1 MPSPEPFKLH
11 RVLQNL
17 SINAAFHRRR
27 SLLEADMSDILL
39 EICAGSVTSCLA
51 AQEGG
56 AHRVEFCDNLLEGG
70 TTPSYGQIAVARERL
85 WIGLNVI
92 IRPRG
97 GDFLYTELE
106 YEVMQRDIIACK
118 KLGADGVVIGILTAN
133 GYIDVPRCKA
143 LVELAS
149 PMQVTF
155 HRAFDVAQN
164 PLKALEDVIATGCN
178 RLLSSGQAATA
189 SEGATMLKALQTAAG
204 DRLIVMPGAGVRSNN
219 IAELVAA
226 TGCKEFHT
234 SARLPFASKMRYC
247 NPNVHMGIPGQDEYA
262 LVETNAGLV
271 KEIIARATI

>member
-1 MPSPEPFKLH
+1 
-11 RVLQNL
+11 
-17 SINAAFHRRR
+17 
-27 SLLEADMSDILL
+27 MSDILL

-85 WIGLNVI
+85 WIGFNVI

-97 GDFLYTELE
+97 GDFLYTDLE

-118 KLGADGVVIGILTAN
+118 KLGVDGVVIGILTAN
-133 GYIDVPRCKA
+133 GYIDIPRCKA

-189 SEGATMLKALQTAAG
+189 LAGAAMLKTLQTAAG
-204 DRLIVMPGAGVRSNN
+204 ERLIVMPGAGVRSNN
-219 IAELVAA
+219 IAELVAS
-226 TGCKEFHT
+226 TGCTEFHT

-262 LVETNAGLV
+262 LVETNAELV
-271 KEIIARATI
+271 KEIIASI

>member
-1 MPSPEPFKLH
+1 
-11 RVLQNL
+11 
-17 SINAAFHRRR
+17 
-27 SLLEADMSDILL
+27 MSTILL
-39 EICAGSVTSCLA
+39 EICAGSITSCLA

-97 GDFLYTELE
+97 GDFLYTDLE

-118 KLGADGVVIGILTAN
+118 KLGVDGVVIGILTAN

-189 SEGATMLKALQTAAG
+189 LEGASMLKRLQAAAG
-204 DRLIVMPGAGVRSNN
+204 DRLVVMPGAGVRSNN

-262 LVETNAGLV
+262 LVETNSELV
-271 KEIIARATI
+271 KEILGKL

>member
-1 MPSPEPFKLH
+1 
-11 RVLQNL
+11 
-17 SINAAFHRRR
+17 
-27 SLLEADMSDILL
+27 MSDILL

-118 KLGADGVVIGILTAN
+118 KLGVEGVVIGILTAN
-133 GYIDVPRCKA
+133 GHIDVPRCKA

-164 PLKALEDVIATGCN
+164 PLKALEDVIASGCN

-189 SEGATMLKALQTAAG
+189 SEGAAMLKTLQTAAG

-262 LVETNAGLV
+262 LIETNVELV
-271 KEIIARATI
+271 KEIIAKASI

>member
-1 MPSPEPFKLH
+1 
-11 RVLQNL
+11 
-17 SINAAFHRRR
+17 
-27 SLLEADMSDILL
+27 MSTILL
-39 EICAGSVTSCLA
+39 EICAGSITSCLA

-97 GDFLYTELE
+97 GDFLYTDLE

-118 KLGADGVVIGILTAN
+118 KLGVDGVVIGILTAD
-133 GYIDVPRCKA
+133 GDIDIAHCKA
-143 LVELAS
+143 LVELAT
-149 PMQVTF
+149 PMHVTF
-155 HRAFDVAQN
+155 HRAFDVARD
-164 PLKALEDVIATGCN
+164 PFKALEDVIATGCK
-178 RLLSSGQAATA
+178 RLLSSGQAANATA
-189 SEGATMLKALQTAAG
+189 GAALLKELQQAAG
-204 DRLIVMPGAGVRSNN
+204 ERLVVMPGAGVRSNN
-219 IAELVAA
+219 IAELVAT

-262 LVETNAGLV
+262 LVETNAELV
-271 KEIIARATI
+271 KEIIGKASI

>member
-1 MPSPEPFKLH
+1 
-11 RVLQNL
+11 
-17 SINAAFHRRR
+17 
-27 SLLEADMSDILL
+27 MSTILL
-39 EICAGSVTSCLA
+39 EICAGSITSCLA

-97 GDFLYTELE
+97 GDFLYTDLE

-118 KLGADGVVIGILTAN
+118 KLGVDGVVIGILTAN

-189 SEGATMLKALQTAAG
+189 LEGAAMLKTLQAAAG
-204 DRLIVMPGAGVRSNN
+204 ERLVVMPGAGVRSNN
-219 IAELVAA
+219 IAKLVAT

-234 SARLPFASKMRYC
+234 SARMPFASKMRYC

-262 LVETNAGLV
+262 LVETNAELV
-271 KEIIARATI
+271 KEIIGKASI

>member
-1 MPSPEPFKLH
+1 
-11 RVLQNL
+11 
-17 SINAAFHRRR
+17 
-27 SLLEADMSDILL
+27 MSDILL

-97 GDFLYTELE
+97 GDFLYTDLE
-106 YEVMQRDIIACK
+106 YEVMQRDITACK
-118 KLGADGVVIGILTAN
+118 KLGVEGIVIGILTDN
-133 GYIDVPRCKA
+133 GHIDVPRCKA

-189 SEGATMLKALQTAAG
+189 LEGASMLKRLQAAAG
-204 DRLIVMPGAGVRSNN
+204 DRLVVMPGAGVRSNN
-219 IAELVAA
+219 IAELVAT

-262 LVETNAGLV
+262 LIETNVELV
-271 KEIIARATI
+271 KEIIAKASI

>member
-1 MPSPEPFKLH
+1 
-11 RVLQNL
+11 
-17 SINAAFHRRR
+17 
-27 SLLEADMSDILL
+27 MSTILL
-39 EICAGSVTSCLA
+39 EICAGSITSCLA

-97 GDFLYTELE
+97 GDFLYTDLE

-118 KLGADGVVIGILTAN
+118 KLGVDGVVIGILTAD
-133 GYIDVPRCKA
+133 GDIDIAHCKA
-143 LVELAS
+143 LVELAT
-149 PMQVTF
+149 PMHVTF
-155 HRAFDVAQN
+155 HRAFDVARD
-164 PLKALEDVIATGCN
+164 PFKALEDVIAIGCK
-178 RLLSSGQAATA
+178 RLLSSGQAANATA
-189 SEGATMLKALQTAAG
+189 GAALLKELQAAAG
-204 DRLIVMPGAGVRSNN
+204 DRLVVMPGAGVRSNN
-219 IAELVAA
+219 IAELVAT

-262 LVETNAGLV
+262 LVETNAELV
-271 KEIIARATI
+271 KEIIGKASI